1 MEQIHQ
7 GQERV
12 MWQTLG
18 KKVIKPLGSIKFG
31 ESDKGNLA
39 SQEDLCSM
47 EFVGQ

>member
-1 MEQIHQ
+1 
-7 GQERV
+7 